1 MSETWITR
9 IKVLFLSAVFASI
22 GNYISSSKT
31 GRPITPLE
39 AAPGLIMMFLVVVA
53 GCLVDDLARKTI
65 KVKLPTIIYI
75 SLLSILI
82 SIPGFSPIA
91 EYYVA
96 ELNKMNLLS
105 LCTPIL
111 AYAGISIGK
120 ELDEFVKQGVGIV
133 VTACVS
139 FFAIFFGSVIFAQVI
154 LMTTGAI

>member
-1 MSETWITR
+1 
-9 IKVLFLSAVFASI
+9 
-22 GNYISSSKT
+22 
-31 GRPITPLE
+31 
-39 AAPGLIMMFLVVVA
+39 MMFLVVVA

-120 ELDEFVKQGVGIV
+120 DLDEFVKQGPVGIV

>member
-9 IKVLFLSAVFASI
+9 IKVLFLSAVFASV

-82 SIPGFSPIA
+82 SIPGFSTIA

-120 ELDEFVKQGVGIV
+120 DLDEFVKQGVGIV

>member
-1 MSETWITR
+1 MAETWITR

-22 GNYISSSKT
+22 GNYISSSKANA
-31 GRPITPLE
+31 PVTPLE
-39 AAPGLIMMFLVVVA
+39 AAPGLIMMFLVVIA
-53 GCLVDDLARKTI
+53 GCIADDLARSTI

-75 SLLSILI
+75 SLFSILL

-96 ELNKMNLLS
+96 EVNKMNLLS

-120 ELDEFVKQGVGIV
+120 DLDDFMKQGIGIV

-139 FFAIFFGSVIFAQVI
+139 FFAVFFGSVIFAQAI
-154 LMTTGAI
+154 LMMSGTI